1 MGTDDSTST
10 TRVSQMTPMS
20 LGELVALAGRL
31 RNRAESVVLRDCPH
45 QQADLRAAAQVIDQ
59 LLELHAE
66 IRATAALTDRL
77 SRLLDLV
84 GGA

>member
-1 MGTDDSTST
+1 MAQATHDSTST
-10 TRVSQMTPMS
+10 SPVPQMS
-20 LGELVALAGRL
+20 LGELAALAGRL
-31 RNRAESVVLRDCPH
+31 RNRAESVILRDCPE
-45 QQADLRAAAQVIDQ
+45 QQADLQAAAQVIDE
-59 LLELHAE
+59 LLQLHAE